1 MCQIPH
7 ALGRRAYGIHKCG
20 RKKGILSGALSCFS
34 PSSLPPL
41 LFTIYQCDQCLF
53 WWGRGGLWL
62 SCQVFLVIGALS
74 RLPTVEPPGCLRHP
88 TTIYIARQLL
98 TVTKSKEMTTAIY
111 RLCTFKCGFHQKSD
125 NKLLQIIH
133 HLDLAVITTNLQLYL
148 KPCLWQSA
156 FIYMYPL
163 ISEKTNKISSLVAS
177 VNWLVTELPLVWWK
191 FGCTKRVDKGRITTV
206 KYLANWRFKH

>member
-1 MCQIPH
+1 MCRIPH
-7 ALGRRAYGIHKCG
+7 ALGRRAYGIHQCG
-20 RKKGILSGALSCFS
+20 WKKGILSGALSCFS

-53 WWGRGGLWL
+53 CWGRGGLWL

-111 RLCTFKCGFHQKSD
+111 RL
-125 NKLLQIIH
+125 
-133 HLDLAVITTNLQLYL
+133 LAVITTNLQLYL
-148 KPCLWQSA
+148 KPCIWQSA

-177 VNWLVTELPLVWWK
+177 VNWLVTELPLVW
-191 FGCTKRVDKGRITTV
+191 
-206 KYLANWRFKH
+206 